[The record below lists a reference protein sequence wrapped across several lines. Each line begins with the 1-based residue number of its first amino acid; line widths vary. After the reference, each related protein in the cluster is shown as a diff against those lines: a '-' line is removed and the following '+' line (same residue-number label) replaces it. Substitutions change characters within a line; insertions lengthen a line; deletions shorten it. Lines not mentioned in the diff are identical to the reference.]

1 MTTAGLSLE
10 QAPPLS
16 VPLRFF
22 LTAPLFGMVAAAT
35 LLVAGPEALLSRWL
49 PETLALTHLFVLGV
63 LTMVMCGAL
72 FQMLP
77 VLVGVRVLRP
87 RLWGGI
93 CHLLLAGGTLTLAT
107 AFLTAAPFAF
117 RLAMLLLGAALGL
130 FIVVIGAGLL
140 RAPRVHDSVRG
151 MRWAVGGLAV
161 TLGLG
166 LALTLGHGWESFPI
180 LRVPLT
186 DLHAGWGLLG
196 WVALLI
202 TVVSWQVIPMFQ
214 MTPEYPALLRRWFPV
229 AVFVLLA
236 WQSVS
241 AAIAWPGSPLPVAGL
256 AAACASYAIWTLVLL
271 GRRRRTIGDV
281 NLWFWRL
288 GMAALILAAPLALAV
303 RLGMPPAGSRL
314 TLAPALL
321 FLTGFAFSVVNGMLY
336 KIVPFLVWLH
346 LQQRI
351 GENPAARGRVAPP
364 NMRAVIR
371 EPRARTQW
379 WLHATGLVLLLGGLA
394 APVLLR
400 PAALVWFAS
409 FALLFYNLS
418 AAMLLYRSEA
428 ARIAA
433 CS

>member
-1 MTTAGLSLE
+1 MTSAALSLE

-22 LTAPLFGMVAAAT
+22 LTAPLFGMAAAAM
-35 LLVAGPEALLSRWL
+35 LLLAGPDVLLSRWS
-49 PETLALTHLFVLGV
+49 PATLALTHLFVLGV

-77 VLVGVRVLRP
+77 VLVGAHVRRP

-93 CHLLLAGGTLTLAT
+93 CHGLLAGGTAALAA
-107 AFLTAAPFAF
+107 AFLTTAPLAF
-117 RLAMLLLGAALGL
+117 RCALMLLGGGLALFVVVLGG
-130 FIVVIGAGLL
+130 GLL

-151 MRWAVGGLAV
+151 MRWAAGGLAV
-161 TLGLG
+161 TVGLG
-166 LALTLGHGWESFPI
+166 LALTLGHAWASLPI

-186 DLHAGWGLLG
+186 DLHLSWGLLG

-214 MTPEYPALLRRWFPV
+214 MTPEYPRWLRRWMPAAIF
-229 AVFVLLA
+229 ALLA
-236 WQSVS
+236 WFSLS
-241 AAIAWPGSPLPVAGL
+241 AAVTWPGSSLPLAGL
-256 AAACASYAIWTLVLL
+256 AAACAGYAVWTLVLL
-271 GRRRRTIGDV
+271 AQRRRTIGDV

-288 GMAALILAAPLALAV
+288 GMAALIAAALFALAG
-303 RLGMPPAGSRL
+303 RFGLPPAASRL
-314 TLAPALL
+314 ALAPALL
-321 FLTGFAFSVVNGMLY
+321 FLAGFALSVVNGMLY

-351 GENPAARGRVAPP
+351 GEHPAARGQVAPP

-371 EPRARTQW
+371 EPRARAQW
-379 WLHATGLVLLLGGLA
+379 WLHAAGLTLLLAGLA

-400 PAALVWFAS
+400 PAAVVWFAS
-409 FALLFYNLS
+409 FALLGYNLFT
-418 AAMLLYRSEA
+418 AARLYRSEA

-433 CS
+433 CG